1 MRRSGSFREIPM
13 FARFV
18 LAAVIGGVSITP
30 AFADDAVAVDIKLFQ
45 FKPKELVVKPGTTVT
60 WTNGDAIEH
69 SVTAGAPG
77 KPTEAFDSGFFTK
90 GGSYAH
96 TFAAPGSFTYFCKR
110 HPNMQAVVKVE

>member
-1 MRRSGSFREIPM
+1 MLV
-13 FARFV
+13 RFV
-18 LAAVIGGVSITP
+18 FAALIGAISIAP
-30 AFADDAVAVDIKLFQ
+30 AFADDTVKADIKLFQ

-77 KPTEAFDSGFFTK
+77 KPSETFDSGFFAK
-90 GGSYAH
+90 GGTYTH
-96 TFAAPGSFTYFCKR
+96 TFDAPGSFTYFCKR